1 MVIMIT
7 AASDMA
13 HARGLLHV
21 RSGRYAAIDA
31 PRGTTMTN
39 NPPPPAGWYPDAQG
53 TTRWWDGQQ
62 WTEQTQAAPAPAPAP
77 QRAGLGSK
85 LADAGRS
92 IVSREAQQYPDTI
105 WAAVGKPL
113 TGIGGGRYTLTP
125 EYLYFESGT
134 IRTNAQ
140 QIRTHEIFDVD
151 AKQSMAQRARGV
163 GTITLHA
170 RRADGSSEAVLLEDI
185 PNFREGVTV
194 LNDTAY
200 SAREALRVRETTSH
214 VNYQG
219 TPVHAAASA
228 PAAPASAASDLNAE
242 LERLAGFHQSG
253 ILTDEEFTA
262 AKRKLLGL

>member
-1 MVIMIT
+1 
-7 AASDMA
+7 
-13 HARGLLHV
+13 
-21 RSGRYAAIDA
+21 
-31 PRGTTMTN
+31 MTN
-39 NPPPPAGWYPDAQG
+39 TTPPGWYPDMQG

-62 WTEQTQAAPAPAPAP
+62 WTERTQPQPAAAAPRTGFGA
-77 QRAGLGSK
+77 K
-85 LADAGRS
+85 LADAGRAM
-92 IVSREAQQYPDTI
+92 VSREAQEHGDAL
-105 WAAVGKPL
+105 WSAVGKPL

-151 AKQSMAQRARGV
+151 AKQSIAQRARGV
-163 GTITLHA
+163 GTVTLHA
-170 RRADGSSEAVLLEDI
+170 KRANGSTEVVVLEDI
-185 PNFREGVTV
+185 PNFREGVTI
-194 LNDTAY
+194 LNDA
-200 SAREALRVRETTSH
+200 SHRARESLRVRETTQH

-219 TPVHAAASA
+219 SPFPAASA
-228 PAAPASAASDLNAE
+228 APAAAATPSPASDLNAE